1 MKVCWLSNYFSPYK
15 IELFKK
21 LSKSIDLTAF
31 MLGGKDENR
40 NNEWKIDEIN
50 EFKLVYIDKD
60 FNKKIKKIAKENDI
74 LIDSMYS
81 TKYGLIAVSEFK
93 KLNKITIMQA
103 DGGIAKNRGFL
114 LNKALSF
121 LMNRHDYFLSSSIFT
136 DKYFEY
142 YGVKKS
148 KILHYRFTS
157 LANKDIN
164 NNRLLVNKKV
174 ELRNKLNINDNFTLI
189 SVGQPI
195 KRKGFDILLNA
206 YIKTG
211 LMDKINLY
219 IIGGEPQEE
228 IKQIV
233 DINKLE
239 NVHFIGLIGSNEL
252 KEYYAASDAFVLCTR
267 EDIWGLVIE
276 EALSFGLPVITSD
289 NCVAGLHFNKLS
301 ECVEISEVN
310 DIDEYAKKIVDLYN
324 DKKLLNKLSKE
335 ALDVI
340 KEYTIENS
348 ANDIIEQ
355 LNNI

>member
-1 MKVCWLSNYFSPYK
+1 MKVCWLCNYFSPYTLTHFEEINK
-15 IELFKK
+15 EFE
-21 LSKSIDLTAF
+21 LTAF

-40 NNEWKIDEIN
+40 NNEWNLNKN
-50 EFKLVYIDKD
+50 YSFKVVLIDKN
-60 FNKKIKKIAKENDI
+60 FVENAKKLAKENDV

-81 TKYGLIAVSEFK
+81 TKYGFVIVNEFK
-93 KLNKITIMQA
+93 KLNKINIMQA

-114 LNKALSF
+114 VNKAMAY
-121 LMNRHDYFLSSSIFT
+121 LMNRHDYFLSSSTFT

-142 YGVKKS
+142 YGVEKN
-148 KILHYRFTS
+148 KILNYRFTS
-157 LANKDIN
+157 LTKEDIN
-164 NNRLLVNKKV
+164 DNKLLVNKKT

-195 KRKGFDILLNA
+195 KRKGFDILLEA

-211 LMDKINLY
+211 LIDKINLY

-233 DINKLE
+233 DNNKLE

-252 KEYYAASDAFVLCTR
+252 KEYYAASDAFILCTR

-276 EALSFGLPVITSD
+276 EALSFGLPVITSN

-301 ECVEISEVN
+301 ECVEICEVN
-310 DIDEYAKKIVDLYN
+310 DVDGYAKRIVDLYK

-335 ALDVI
+335 AFDVI